1 MVERKCEK
9 CGRNLVEHT
18 TKVLTLP
25 MTSDPDLK
33 TKNKIDSV
41 TILYCKVCEKF
52 ETELPE

>member
-1 MVERKCEK
+1 MVRTKCEK
-9 CGRNLVEHT
+9 CGRDLVEHT
-18 TKVLTLP
+18 TKILTLP